1 MRQEV
6 MMICAS
12 INIELM
18 SFDQLV
24 DRIKELKNQYPKG
37 TEVTGSADLSFYFK
51 KEEGGAQ

>member
-1 MRQEV
+1 M

-12 INIELM
+12 IHIELM

-37 TEVTGSADLSFYFK
+37 TEVAGSADLSFYFK
-51 KEEGGAQ
+51 KEEGGAE